1 VTVVPST
8 VVRSLT
14 AALILGAA
22 VGVGPQSAAA
32 QLCGDADGNGAVSIT
47 DGVRAL
53 RAAAGLANGCEL
65 AICDLDGSGTV
76 TVTDGVRV
84 LRAAAGLDG
93 ALVCPGS
100 APDPLSGG
108 ATTVFDTTVNAFAQP
123 AANLPFAERPD
134 FFTGNALFNRNWV
147 TAPSSTTGSD
157 GLGPIFNAASCSA
170 CHFKDGRG
178 RPPES
183 ATEAFESLLVRL
195 SVPGEDAFDGT
206 VAEPRYGRQ
215 LGHRAVL
222 GVAPEGRPSLAFEER
237 PGTYG
242 DGTPYSLRVPRLAID
257 DLAYGPLASETLTSV
272 RVANA
277 VFGLGLI
284 AAIDEATLLVRADPD
299 DADGDGISGRPN
311 RVWDLRR
318 QETVIGRFGWKANA
332 ATIEQQGAGA
342 FLGDIGITSPLF
354 LDEDCTAVETA
365 CRNAPNGGVPE
376 IDQLKLDFVTFYVT
390 LLAVPARRDVD
401 DPVVRR
407 GEGLFAA
414 AGCGSCHVPTTVT
427 GELPGFPAV
436 SHQTIHPYTD
446 VLLHDMGPDLADGRP
461 DFLASGSEWR
471 TPPLWGIGLFETVNE
486 HTLLLH
492 DGRARG
498 FAEAI
503 LWHGGEAEAARE
515 AFRTMSAD
523 DRAALV
529 RFLESL

>member
-1 VTVVPST
+1 MTPIT
-8 VVRSLT
+8 CTTTRTLT
-14 AALILGAA
+14 AALLLGAA
-22 VGVGPQSAAA
+22 VGLWSRPAAA
-32 QLCGDADGNGAVSIT
+32 EVCGDADGNGVVSLT

-53 RAAAGLANGCEL
+53 RAAAALPNGCDL
-65 AICDLDGSGTV
+65 AVCDVDGSGTV
-76 TVTDGVRV
+76 SVTDGVRV
-84 LRAAAGLDG
+84 LRAAAGLAAD
-93 ALVCPGS
+93 LVCPAL

-108 ATTVFDTTVNAFAQP
+108 ATTVFDASVNAFGQV
-123 AANLPFAERPD
+123 AANQPFGERPD

-178 RPPES
+178 RPPETPG
-183 ATEAFESLLVRL
+183 AQFESLLVRL
-195 SVPGEDAFDGT
+195 SIPGDNATEGT

-215 LGHRAVL
+215 LGHRAIL
-222 GVAPEGRPSLAFEER
+222 GVAPEGTPRLEFDER

-242 DGTPYSLRVPRLAID
+242 DGTPYSLRVPRLVIE
-257 DLAYGPLASETLTSV
+257 DLAYGPLAPETLTSV
-272 RVANA
+272 RVAQA
-277 VFGLGLI
+277 MFGLGLI
-284 AAIDEATLLVRADPD
+284 QAIDEATLVARADPD
-299 DADGDGISGRPN
+299 DADGDGVSGRPN
-311 RVWDLRR
+311 RVWDVRR
-318 QETVIGRFGWKANA
+318 QEAVIGRFGWKANA
-332 ATIEQQGAGA
+332 PTIEQQGAGA
-342 FLGDIGITSPLF
+342 FLGDIGITSSLF
-354 LDEDCTAVETA
+354 LDQDCTAVETDCA
-365 CRNAPNGGVPE
+365 DAPTGGEPE
-376 IDQLKLDFVTFYVT
+376 IDKLKLDLVTFYVT
-390 LLAVPARRDVD
+390 LLAVPARRALD
-401 DPVVRR
+401 DPIVRH
-407 GEGLFAA
+407 GEALFAA
-414 AGCGSCHVPTTVT
+414 AGCASCHVATVVT

-471 TPPLWGIGLFETVNE
+471 TPPLWGIGLLPTVSD

-503 LWHGGEAEAARE
+503 LWHGGEGEAARE
-515 AFRTMSAD
+515 AFRTMSAE